1 MTRSGLREAKHH
13 QTKQA
18 IFEAAM
24 ALFAEQGFDETS
36 VEQIVARA
44 GVSRATYFNYF
55 GTKNGVLRF
64 YGERL
69 AVRLATLAEAADADT
84 SPLSRMRSLI
94 AAWAEYS
101 SAHRES
107 MRIVQ
112 MYSARDPEYAVGL
125 TPARRE
131 LLDMF
136 GELVAAGQRAGEIRP
151 DLSAQHLAI
160 HMLSVFYN
168 ALMIHVLGGE
178 ALEPLFA
185 SAWAVVLGGIQCEDK
200 PAE

>member
-36 VEQIVARA
+36 IEQIVARA

-55 GTKNGVLRF
+55 GTKDGVLRF

-69 AVRLATLAEAADADT
+69 ATRLTTLAQSAGAEAA
-84 SPLSRMRSLI
+84 PLSQMRSLI
-94 AAWAEYS
+94 AAWAEYT
-101 SAHRES
+101 SANREYV
-107 MRIVQ
+107 RIVQ
-112 MYSARDPEYAVGL
+112 IYSARNPEYATGL
-125 TPARRE
+125 APARRE
-131 LLDMF
+131 LLTMYT
-136 GELVAAGQRAGEIRP
+136 GLVDAGQRAGEIRS
-151 DLSAQHLAI
+151 DLPAQHLAF
-160 HMLSVFYN
+160 HLLSVFHN

-178 ALEPLFA
+178 ALEPLLD
-185 SAWAVVLGGIQCEDK
+185 SAWAVVLGGIR
-200 PAE
+200 